1 MNNLTKQASKPT
13 ALARVV
19 EALKP
24 STREHIEVSRVF
36 QNNPFPV
43 DSSFEFNPITVN
55 FSRRHR
61 SEDFTY
67 KVENLRGLYSDYD
80 GKPID
85 NFEITYSSQ
94 MVEFGL
100 VADGIGSMHQMWN
113 TIANHIKELEA

>member
-1 MNNLTKQASKPT
+1 MPTRPNLT

-24 STREHIEVSRVF
+24 STREHIDVSKVY

-55 FSRRHR
+55 MEHH
-61 SEDFTY
+61 SEDLSY

-85 NFEITYSSQ
+85 NFEITYSSSI
-94 MVEFGL
+94 VEFGL
-100 VADGIGSMHQMWN
+100 VADGVGSMHQMWN